1 VIAERVESA
10 LGATDLEHLEF
21 IVRTIREHISGE
33 ICPHLGA
40 IAFCPTCGARCS
52 HTA

>member
-1 VIAERVESA
+1 
-10 LGATDLEHLEF
+10 LEF